1 MKCDSN
7 SGKIL
12 TKVAMVNFAFARRNF
27 CLIVLC
33 DFFFFFFNKKR
44 KKRKR
49 RRDESKYLKNINKMN
64 LTCYSNF
71 TPT

>member
-12 TKVAMVNFAFARRNF
+12 TKVAMVNFAFARRKF

-33 DFFFFFFNKKR
+33 DFFIFFFSTKKE
-44 KKRKR
+44 KKEK
-49 RRDESKYLKNINKMN
+49 EEEMN
-64 LTCYSNF
+64 LNI
-71 TPT
+71 